1 MAIAFK
7 KGDVVRQVVPVIEGK
22 VVDVAIVDGDV
33 QFCVEYTGADGEPHQ
48 RFFTEAEIEKAAD
61 A

>member
-7 KGDVVRQVVPVIEGK
+7 KGDQVRQVVPVIEGK

-33 QFCVEYTGADGEPHQ
+33 QFCVEYTGTDGEPHQ
-48 RFFTEAEIEKAAD
+48 RFFTEAEIEKAAE

>member
-7 KGDVVRQVVPVIEGK
+7 KGDQVRQVVPVIEGA

-33 QFCVEYTGADGEPHQ
+33 QFCVEYTGADGDVHQ
-48 RFFTEAEIEKAAD
+48 RFFTEAEIEKAPEA
-61 A
+61 